1 MLDKPSVA
9 KKKLGKNN
17 KQTNMPNKLSG
28 EKHSGVGCSQL
39 FFHFSVVFFFTDEI
53 LQGIASAKV

>member
-1 MLDKPSVA
+1 
-9 KKKLGKNN
+9 
-17 KQTNMPNKLSG
+17 MPNKLSG